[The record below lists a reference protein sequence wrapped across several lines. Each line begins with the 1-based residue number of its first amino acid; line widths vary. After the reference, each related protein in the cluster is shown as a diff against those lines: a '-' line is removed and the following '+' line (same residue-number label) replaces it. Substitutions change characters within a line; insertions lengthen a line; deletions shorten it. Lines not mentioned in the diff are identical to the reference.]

1 MNRKIKFRGKTLETK
16 TLFKD
21 TIAAKG
27 EWVYGG
33 IVDHIGGVH
42 ILQSDSQYAF
52 FSIRVIPETVGQ
64 FTGLYDKNGVEIYEG
79 DIIRLDDEYRKLIS
93 STDAKTEEEL
103 CRRDCVVGFKDGAF
117 MFGRNRFK
125 VNDFD
130 SYLWL
135 TSSYCEVIG
144 NVYESEVTNDNY
156 N

>member
-42 ILQSDSQYAF
+42 ILQPDSQYAF

-64 FTGLYDKNGVEIYEG
+64 FTGLYDKNGIEIYEG
-79 DIIRLDDEYRKLIS
+79 DIVGYTYIGEDGEEKEYVPKKGVVNFKNNGWHINSKFLD
-93 STDAKTEEEL
+93 
-103 CRRDCVVGFKDGAF
+103 GFTMR
-117 MFGRNRFK
+117 MFTF
-125 VNDFD
+125 
-130 SYLWL
+130 
-135 TSSYCEVIG
+135 EVIG
-144 NVYESEVTNDNY
+144 NIYESEVTNEQKMNMAK
-156 N
+156 

>member
-42 ILQSDSQYAF
+42 ILQPDSQYAF

-79 DIIRLDDEYRKLIS
+79 DIIKVYEYYNPGCVELEYKVEYVERLGQFVLQPTLING
-93 STDAKTEEEL
+93 KYNNNNFEL
-103 CRRDCVVGFKDGAF
+103 DMSYYNA
-117 MFGRNRFK
+117 
-125 VNDFD
+125 ND
-130 SYLWL
+130 L
-135 TSSYCEVIG
+135 EVIG

>member
-42 ILQSDSQYAF
+42 ILQPDSQYAF

-79 DIIRLDDEYRKLIS
+79 DLLKYSEDTSEISGIDEVFYNDQYGTFEVAINRKRNDTEVLGFYLSRLGIDTKY
-93 STDAKTEEEL
+93 
-103 CRRDCVVGFKDGAF
+103 
-117 MFGRNRFK
+117 
-125 VNDFD
+125 
-130 SYLWL
+130 
-135 TSSYCEVIG
+135 EVIG
-144 NVYESEVTNDNY
+144 NIFESEVTNAKD
-156 N
+156 